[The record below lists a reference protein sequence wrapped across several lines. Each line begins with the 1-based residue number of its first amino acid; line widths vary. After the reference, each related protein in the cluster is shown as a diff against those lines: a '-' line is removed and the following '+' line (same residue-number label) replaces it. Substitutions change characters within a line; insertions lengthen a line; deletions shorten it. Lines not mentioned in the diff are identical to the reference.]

1 MIVYKAK
8 YFLGETANNLWQYKT
23 RHFFSLTIICLS
35 FLIVGLF
42 LSISNNLRDRAD
54 DLSKNLVIV
63 FYLQKNL
70 TAAEQDLIEQQVRQ
84 SPLVA
89 GVQVTSPAQ
98 ASEKF
103 LQDFPGLKDILMNLQ
118 ANPFPASIEAT
129 LKDPK
134 TPYDET
140 LRFIGEMKKNAG
152 VEDVQFNR
160 DWAEK
165 IQSLSR
171 LAQAVGFFLGG
182 ILILASFIIISNVI
196 KLNVFARKSEIEI
209 LRLVGATNTFIRIP
223 FLLEGISLGMAGSL
237 LSLLLLLVIVK
248 IFPVYLGSS
257 LGALQELISFRYLSF
272 SQVVYLIA
280 GGGFV
285 GFLGSLSSLSR
296 FLRI

>member
-1 MIVYKAK
+1 VIIHKAR
-8 YFLGETANNLWQYKT
+8 YFLKETANNLWQYKT
-23 RHFFSLTIICLS
+23 RHLFSLTIICLS

-54 DLSKNLVIV
+54 ELSQNLVVV

-70 TAAEQDLIEQQVRQ
+70 PSAEQDLIEQQVRR

-89 GVQVTSPAQ
+89 GVRLISPAQ

-103 LQDFPGLKDILMNLQ
+103 LQDFPALKDILMNLQ
-118 ANPFPASIEAT
+118 ANPFPTSIEAA
-129 LKDPK
+129 LKDPRVS
-134 TPYDET
+134 YEET
-140 LRFIGEMKKNAG
+140 LRFIAEMKKNAG

-165 IQSLSR
+165 IQSLGR

-182 ILILASFIIISNVI
+182 ILILASFVIISNVI

-223 FLLEGISLGMAGSL
+223 FLLEGIVLGIVGSL
-237 LSLLLLLVIVK
+237 LSFILLLLIIKL
-248 IFPVYLGSS
+248 FPLYLGNS

-272 SQVVYLIA
+272 SQIVYLVA

>member
-1 MIVYKAK
+1 MIIHKAR
-8 YFLGETANNLWQYKT
+8 YFLKETANNLWQYKT
-23 RHFFSLTIICLS
+23 RHLFSLTIICLS

-54 DLSKNLVIV
+54 ELSQNLVVV

-70 TAAEQDLIEQQVRQ
+70 PSAEQDLIEQQVRH

-89 GVQVTSPAQ
+89 DVHLISPAQ

-103 LQDFPGLKDILMNLQ
+103 LQDFPALKDILMNLQ
-118 ANPFPASIEAT
+118 ANPFPTSIEAT
-129 LKDPK
+129 LKDPRVS
-134 TPYDET
+134 YEET
-140 LRFIGEMKKNAG
+140 LRFIAEMKKNAG

-165 IQSLSR
+165 IQSLGR

-182 ILILASFIIISNVI
+182 ILILASFVIISNVI

-223 FLLEGISLGMAGSL
+223 FLLEGIVLGIAGSL
-237 LSLLLLLVIVK
+237 LSFILLLIIIKL
-248 IFPVYLGSS
+248 FPVYLGNS

-272 SQVVYLIA
+272 SQIVYLVA

>member
-1 MIVYKAK
+1 MIIHKAR
-8 YFLGETANNLWQYKT
+8 YFLKETANNLWQYKT
-23 RHFFSLTIICLS
+23 RHLFSLTIICLS

-42 LSISNNLRDRAD
+42 LSISNNLHDRAD
-54 DLSKNLVIV
+54 ELSQNLVVV

-70 TAAEQDLIEQQVRQ
+70 PSAEQDLIEQQVRH

-89 GVQVTSPAQ
+89 GVRLISPAQ

-103 LQDFPGLKDILMNLQ
+103 LQDFPALKDILMNLQ
-118 ANPFPASIEAT
+118 ANPFPTSIEAT
-129 LKDPK
+129 LKDPLVS
-134 TPYDET
+134 YEET
-140 LRFIGEMKKNAG
+140 LRFIAEMKKNAG

-165 IQSLSR
+165 IQSLGR

-182 ILILASFIIISNVI
+182 ILILASFVIISNVI

-223 FLLEGISLGMAGSL
+223 FLLEGIVLGIAGSL
-237 LSLLLLLVIVK
+237 LSFILLLLIIKL
-248 IFPVYLGSS
+248 FPVYLGNS

-272 SQVVYLIA
+272 SQIVYLVA